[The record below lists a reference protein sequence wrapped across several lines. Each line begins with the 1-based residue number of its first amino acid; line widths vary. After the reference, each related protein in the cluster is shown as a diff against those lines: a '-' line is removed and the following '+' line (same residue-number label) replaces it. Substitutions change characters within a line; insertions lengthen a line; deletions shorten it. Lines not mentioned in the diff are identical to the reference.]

1 MERSSWT
8 GLEYSVAGDASVS
21 VVPDLAKEM
30 EAATSDQT
38 PAAIQRSRA
47 DDQVASPLRRLIEG
61 DQEALAVLE
70 DQGRLSLPAR
80 RSLDQ
85 RLVRTEQCL
94 LNVGPGTDFRYPPYC
109 RSWNWGG
116 IRHDVNPTAGSYTT
130 VGAAG
135 NVDDGWPGESNGAA
149 GIAITLRSPGT
160 AATVQIRP
168 FVQYDFQWEMRGN
181 GGSAGGAGALDLS
194 AWRGDQIATPVVYY
208 WLWNDNVSFFQSDGE
223 ISGGTAW
230 PLDYR
235 VDLHMEADVEYV
247 VYIGALVSCR
257 SSGIG
262 AGVYGMINA
271 SLRWLTVERLWP

>member
-1 MERSSWT
+1 MERSPWT
-8 GLEYSVAGDASVS
+8 GLEYRVAGDASVS
-21 VVPDLAKEM
+21 VVPDLPKEM

-38 PAAIQRSRA
+38 PAAIERSRA
-47 DDQVASPLRRLIEG
+47 DDQVASVLGRLIEG
-61 DQEALAVLE
+61 DHQALQ
-70 DQGRLSLPAR
+70 DRGPLSLPSQ
-80 RSLDQ
+80 RSLDR
-85 RLVRTEQCL
+85 RLVRAEQL
-94 LNVGPGTDFRYPPYC
+94 LLTVGSRTDFRYPPYDWG
-109 RSWNWGG
+109 WNWGG
-116 IRHDVNPTAGSYTT
+116 IRHDVNHTAGTYTT

-194 AWRGDQIATPVVYY
+194 AWRGGEIATPVVYY
-208 WLWNDNVSFFQSDGE
+208 WLWNDNVSFFQSDGAT
-223 ISGGTAW
+223 SGGTAW
-230 PLDYR
+230 PLEYR

-247 VYIGALVSCR
+247 VYIGAFISCR
-257 SSGIG
+257 ASGFG